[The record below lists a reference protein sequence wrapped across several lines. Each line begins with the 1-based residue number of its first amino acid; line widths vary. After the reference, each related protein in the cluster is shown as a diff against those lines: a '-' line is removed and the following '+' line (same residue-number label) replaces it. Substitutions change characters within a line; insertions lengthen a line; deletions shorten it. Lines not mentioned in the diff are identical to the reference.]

1 MDAHLEAVPGV
12 GTITTRGTACRDNEL
27 LCGDANGSLHL
38 VVEFL
43 GLGYDLGACILER
56 ARFFSSEGHADSLD
70 LFLDLLLIDL
80 VFVSTV
86 HFQISK
92 ANFLI
97 NNKPINAHSYLYFSI
112 RRANPLRTFPT
123 KSELS

>member
-56 ARFFSSEGHADSLD
+56 ACFFSSEGHSDSLN
-70 LFLDLLLIDL
+70 LLGDLLALHLLFIS
-80 VFVSTV
+80 F

-97 NNKPINAHSYLYFSI
+97 NNKAIL
-112 RRANPLRTFPT
+112 LRSF
-123 KSELS
+123 L

>member
-1 MDAHLEAVPGV
+1 MDAHLKAVPGV
-12 GTITTRGTACRDNEL
+12 GTIAARGTARRDHKL
-27 LCGDANGSLHL
+27 LGGNANWSLDL

-43 GLGYDLGACILER
+43 RLGYDLGTCLLER
-56 ARFFSSEGHADSLD
+56 ACFFSSESHADSLD
-70 LFLDLLLIDL
+70 LLLDLPVLHL

-97 NNKPINAHSYLYFSI
+97 NNKPINAHSYLYNAPNHHSPSSYPSQI
-112 RRANPLRTFPT
+112 
-123 KSELS
+123 